1 MNQLSINSINTDTPL
16 ARIKVIGVGG
26 GGNNAVERMI
36 EEGLKGVEF
45 IAANTDKQV
54 LERSKAPIQ
63 LQLGIELT
71 RGLGAG
77 ADPSIGRQAALDSRD
92 EIKNSLQNTD
102 MLFITAGMGGG
113 TGTGAAPIIAGIARE
128 MGILTVGIVTRPFAF
143 EGIKRGRNS
152 VEGINELKENV
163 DSLIVIPNDR
173 LLEIVDHHTAILQA
187 FKYADKVL
195 LQGVQGLTDIIAVPG
210 VINLDFAD
218 VKSIMKDRGAALMGY
233 GVATGENRVIEATKN
248 AIASPLLEISMEG
261 STDAIINITG
271 GMDFSLIEA
280 QEAAQVVAQASSTS
294 DINIIFGVTI
304 NPELENE
311 VIVTVIATGFEDNG
325 YNLLT
330 NDELEALEPVF
341 IKRNT
346 AQGPTR
352 ASYDVNESLGVV
364 TGVMDEPDDADIPTF
379 LKDRGF

>member
-1 MNQLSINSINTDTPL
+1 MSQLSLHTIETDIPL

-26 GGNNAVERMI
+26 GGNNAIERMI

-45 IAANTDKQV
+45 IAANTDRQV

-63 LQLGIELT
+63 LQLGIDLT

-77 ADPSIGRQAALDSRD
+77 ADPTIGKQSALDSRE

-102 MLFITAGMGGG
+102 MLFVTAGMGGG
-113 TGTGAAPIIAGIARE
+113 TGTGAAPVIAAIARE
-128 MGILTVGIVTRPFAF
+128 MGILTVGIVTKPFSF
-143 EGIKRGRNS
+143 EGMKRAKNAI
-152 VEGINELKENV
+152 EGIRELKDAV

-173 LLEIVDHHTAILQA
+173 LLEIVDHHTALLQA

-218 VKSIMKDRGAALMGY
+218 VKSIMKNRGAALMGY
-233 GVATGENRVIEATKN
+233 GVSTGENRVIEATKN
-248 AIASPLLEISMEG
+248 AISSPLLEISMDG
-261 STDAIINITG
+261 ATDAIINITG

-280 QEAAQVVAQASSTS
+280 QEAAKVVSQASSTS
-294 DINIIFGVTI
+294 DVNIIFGVTI

-311 VIVTVIATGFEDNG
+311 VVVTVIATGFEDNG
-325 YNLLT
+325 YDLVSVEQINSGVPNT
-330 NDELEALEPVF
+330 VFARQPKEEAQKVQ
-341 IKRNT
+341 T
-346 AQGPTR
+346 TVV
-352 ASYDVNESLGVV
+352 STESLEN
-364 TGVMDEPDDADIPTF
+364 TEDIDIPIF

>member
-1 MNQLSINSINTDTPL
+1 MNQLSLNSIDTDTPL

-63 LQLGIELT
+63 LQLGAELT

-77 ADPSIGRQAALDSRD
+77 ADPAIGRQAALDSRD
-92 EIKNSLQNTD
+92 DIKNALQNTD
-102 MLFITAGMGGG
+102 MLFVTAGMGGG
-113 TGTGAAPIIAGIARE
+113 TGSGAAPIIAGLARE
-128 MGILTVGIVTRPFAF
+128 LGILTVGIVTRPFSF
-143 EGIKRGRNS
+143 EGMKRAKNAI
-152 VEGINELKENV
+152 EGINELKDNV

-173 LLEIVDHHTAILQA
+173 LLEIVDHHTSILQA

-233 GVATGENRVIEATKN
+233 GVATGESRVIEATKN

-261 STDAIINITG
+261 ATDAIINITG

-280 QEAAQVVAQASSTS
+280 QEAATVVSQASSTS
-294 DINIIFGVTI
+294 DVNIIFGVTI

-311 VIVTVIATGFEDNG
+311 VVVTVIATGFEDNG
-325 YNLLT
+325 YSIISS
-330 NDELEALEPVF
+330 DQV
-341 IKRNT
+341 NT
-346 AQGPTR
+346 ANTTLIKNETTEESITHSSEAEVPT
-352 ASYDVNESLGVV
+352 ADTL
-364 TGVMDEPDDADIPTF
+364 DDTDDIDIPTF
-379 LKDRGF
+379 LKERGF

>member
-1 MNQLSINSINTDTPL
+1 MNQLSLHAIETDIPL
-16 ARIKVIGVGG
+16 ARIKVVGVGG
-26 GGNNAVERMI
+26 GGNNAIERMI

-45 IAANTDKQV
+45 IAANTDRQV

-63 LQLGIELT
+63 LLLGLDLT

-77 ADPSIGRQAALDSRD
+77 GDPTIGKQAALDSRE
-92 EIKNSLQNTD
+92 EIKNALQNTD
-102 MLFITAGMGGG
+102 MLFVTAGMGGG
-113 TGTGAAPIIAGIARE
+113 TGTGAAPVIAAIARE
-128 MGILTVGIVTRPFAF
+128 MGVLTVGIVTKPFSF
-143 EGIKRGRNS
+143 EGMKRAKNAI
-152 VEGINELKENV
+152 EGIRELNDSV

-218 VKSIMKDRGAALMGY
+218 VKSIMKNRGAALMGY
-233 GVATGENRVIEATKN
+233 GVSTGENRVIEATKN
-248 AIASPLLEISMEG
+248 AISSPLLEISMDG
-261 STDAIINITG
+261 ATDAIINITG

-280 QEAAQVVAQASSTS
+280 QEAAKVVSQASSTS
-294 DINIIFGVTI
+294 DVNIIFGVTI

-311 VIVTVIATGFEDNG
+311 VVVTVIATGFEDNG
-325 YNLLT
+325 YDLVSAEQLSSGVPN
-330 NDELEALEPVF
+330 NIFVQKQEEKAEENEVVS
-341 IKRNT
+341 I
-346 AQGPTR
+346 
-352 ASYDVNESLGVV
+352 ESLE
-364 TGVMDEPDDADIPTF
+364 TTEDIDIPIF

>member
-1 MNQLSINSINTDTPL
+1 MNQLSLHAIETDIPL
-16 ARIKVIGVGG
+16 ARIKVVGVGG
-26 GGNNAVERMI
+26 GGNNAIERMI

-45 IAANTDKQV
+45 IAANTDRQV

-63 LQLGIELT
+63 LLLGLDLT

-77 ADPSIGRQAALDSRD
+77 GDPTIGKQAALDSRE
-92 EIKNSLQNTD
+92 EIKNALQNTD
-102 MLFITAGMGGG
+102 MLFVTAGMGGG
-113 TGTGAAPIIAGIARE
+113 TGTGAAPVIAAIARE
-128 MGILTVGIVTRPFAF
+128 MGILTVGIVTKPFSF
-143 EGIKRGRNS
+143 EGMKRAKNAI
-152 VEGINELKENV
+152 EGIRELNDSV

-218 VKSIMKDRGAALMGY
+218 VKSIMKNRGAALMGY
-233 GVATGENRVIEATKN
+233 GVSTGENRVIEATKN
-248 AIASPLLEISMEG
+248 AISSPLLEISMDG
-261 STDAIINITG
+261 ATDAIINITG

-280 QEAAQVVAQASSTS
+280 QEAAKVVSQASSTS
-294 DINIIFGVTI
+294 DVNIIFGVTI

-311 VIVTVIATGFEDNG
+311 VVVTVIATGFEDNG
-325 YNLLT
+325 YDLVSAEQLSSGVPN
-330 NDELEALEPVF
+330 NIFVQKQEEKENENEVVS
-341 IKRNT
+341 I
-346 AQGPTR
+346 
-352 ASYDVNESLGVV
+352 ESLE
-364 TGVMDEPDDADIPTF
+364 TTEDIDIPIF

>member
-1 MNQLSINSINTDTPL
+1 MNQLSLHAIETDIPL
-16 ARIKVIGVGG
+16 ARIKVVGVGG
-26 GGNNAVERMI
+26 GGNNAIERMI

-45 IAANTDKQV
+45 IAANTDRQV

-63 LQLGIELT
+63 LLLGLDLT

-77 ADPSIGRQAALDSRD
+77 GDPTIGKQAALDSRE
-92 EIKNSLQNTD
+92 EIKNALQNTD
-102 MLFITAGMGGG
+102 MLFVTAGMGGG
-113 TGTGAAPIIAGIARE
+113 TGTGAAPVIAAIARE
-128 MGILTVGIVTRPFAF
+128 MGILTVGIVTKPFSF
-143 EGIKRGRNS
+143 EGMKRAKNAI
-152 VEGINELKENV
+152 EGIRELNESV

-218 VKSIMKDRGAALMGY
+218 VKSIMKNRGAALMGY
-233 GVATGENRVIEATKN
+233 GVSTGENRVIEATKN
-248 AIASPLLEISMEG
+248 AISSPLLEISMDG
-261 STDAIINITG
+261 ATDAIINITG

-280 QEAAQVVAQASSTS
+280 QEAAKVVSQASSTS
-294 DINIIFGVTI
+294 DVNIIFGVTI

-311 VIVTVIATGFEDNG
+311 VVVTVIATGFEDNG
-325 YNLLT
+325 YDLVSAEQLSSGVPNSIFVQKQEEKAEEKE
-330 NDELEALEPVF
+330 NEVVS
-341 IKRNT
+341 I
-346 AQGPTR
+346 
-352 ASYDVNESLGVV
+352 ESLE
-364 TGVMDEPDDADIPTF
+364 TTEDIDIPIF

>member
-1 MNQLSINSINTDTPL
+1 MSQLSMETEAPL
-16 ARIKVIGVGG
+16 ARIKVVGVGG
-26 GGNNAVERMI
+26 GGNNAIERMI
-36 EEGLKGVEF
+36 EEGLKGIEF
-45 IAANTDKQV
+45 VAANTDKQV

-63 LQLGIELT
+63 IQLGNDLT

-77 ADPSIGRQAALDSRD
+77 ADPAVGKQAALDSRED
-92 EIKNSLQNTD
+92 IKKALQNTD
-102 MLFITAGMGGG
+102 MLFVTAGMGGG
-113 TGTGAAPIIAGIARE
+113 TGTGAAPVIAAIARE

-143 EGIKRGRNS
+143 EGPKRTANAAIGLD
-152 VEGINELKENV
+152 ELKQAV

-173 LLEIVDHHTAILQA
+173 LLDIVDADTALLQA

-233 GVATGENRVIEATKN
+233 GVATGGNRVIEATTN
-248 AIASPLLEISMEG
+248 AISSPLLEISMDG
-261 STDAIINITG
+261 ATDAIINITG

-280 QEAAQVVAQASSTS
+280 QEAANVVTQASTS
-294 DINIIFGVTI
+294 SNINLIYGVTI

-311 VIVTVIATGFEDNG
+311 VVVTVIATGFEDNG
-325 YNLLT
+325 YEIISNNSAKINDNVIANVEEPKTVSIVEEAEEAAVSSSNL
-330 NDELEALEPVF
+330 
-341 IKRNT
+341 
-346 AQGPTR
+346 
-352 ASYDVNESLGVV
+352 ES
-364 TGVMDEPDDADIPTF
+364 TSDDIEIPTF